1 MDEGDFADDGT
12 APSPA
17 APAHAHDPGVQYRV
31 LIDHSPDAI
40 VVHQGAELVFVNA
53 AGLQLIGASDPADV
67 VGHPL
72 GEFVTE
78 ESTAALFERI
88 RGLDSLGAASS
99 PTEMTLRRLD
109 GHHVPVEARSVRT
122 IWVGRPA
129 YLAVL
134 RDLTAEHAARAEADA
149 ANLQFGA
156 VVSCLVEG
164 VMILDDEGVPLSM
177 NTSAAHI
184 LDVDPADVLGTDLET
199 LARTLNPISA
209 DTGLPLDPEI
219 YPFARARRTGR
230 PATFTA
236 GIHRPDGTVVW
247 ISGTTQHF
255 SPPPTRYVMS
265 FSDVTAEREASA
277 RLEYQATH
285 DALTGLP
292 NRLRLVDTLTTT
304 LANPHRGPI
313 AVLFLDLDNL
323 KAANDSLGHSTGDH
337 VLRIAARRLQQ
348 AIPGD
353 GIIGRVGG
361 DEFVAIIHAEP
372 SGLGAITDAL
382 HAALAQPITLD
393 GWTLIITTS
402 VGVVTVPPSD
412 TRTIDDLLHDADT
425 AMYTAKQNGG
435 DQTVHHPAPRG
446 NGGMRA
452 HADGESPNTRGDSPP
467 PTGELRRVY
476 RR

>member
-1 MDEGDFADDGT
+1 MRDFADDST
-12 APSPA
+12 SPSPA
-17 APAHAHDPGVQYRV
+17 TPQNTHAPDPGVQYRV

-40 VVHQGAELVFVNA
+40 VVHEGTELVFVNP
-53 AGLQLIGASDPADV
+53 AGLQLIGASTSADV

-72 GEFVTE
+72 GEFVTK

-88 RGLDSLGAASS
+88 QGLDSLGAASP
-99 PTEMTLRRLD
+99 PTEMALRRLD

-122 IWVGRPA
+122 IWAGRPA

-134 RDLTAEHAARAEADA
+134 RDLTAEYAARAEADA

-156 VVSCLVEG
+156 VVSSLVEG
-164 VMILDDEGVPLSM
+164 VIIFDDDGATLSM

-184 LDVDPADVLGTDLET
+184 LDVDPADVLGVAGPDI

-209 DTGLPLDPEI
+209 DTGLPIDPDD
-219 YPFARARRTGR
+219 YPLVRARRTGR
-230 PATFTA
+230 PATFTV
-236 GIHRPDGTVVW
+236 GLHRPDGTVVW

-255 SPPPTRYVMS
+255 SPPPASRYVMS

-285 DALTGLP
+285 DALTHLP

-304 LANPHRGPI
+304 LANPRRGPI

-337 VLRIAARRLQQ
+337 LLRVAARRLHQV
-348 AIPGD
+348 IPGD

-361 DEFVAIIHAEP
+361 DEFVAIIHTEP
-372 SGLGAITDAL
+372 TGLGATTNAIHTT
-382 HAALAQPITLD
+382 LAQPITLN
-393 GWTLIITTS
+393 GSTLTITTS
-402 VGVVTVPPSD
+402 IGVVTVPPTD

-425 AMYTAKQNGG
+425 AMYTAKKNGG
-435 DQTVHHPAPRG
+435 DQTVHHPGSPELSA
-446 NGGMRA
+446 MRA
-452 HADGESPNTRGDSPP
+452 RKSGETPNSPIGWDFSRADPP
-467 PTGELRRVY
+467 Q
-476 RR
+476 